1 MSADPIVPVK
11 VGVIGIGNMGWHHA
25 RVLSLLRDA
34 DLIGV
39 ADPDHERGHLATE
52 QFGCRWFADY
62 REMLSE
68 VEAVCI
74 AVPTL
79 LHHPVGL
86 ACLQAGLHVL
96 IEKPIAA
103 SQDEATALIN
113 AAHQAHRLLQVGH
126 IERFNPAFRELIKV
140 VANEEVVVLEGR
152 RHSPHSDRANDVSV
166 VLDLMIHDIDLVLE
180 LAQAPVVRLA
190 AAGGRSAEGPIDYVN
205 ATLGFENGVV
215 ASLTASKMSHR
226 KIRSLSAHCRSSLV
240 ETDFLNHTLHIHRR
254 AHEWVSADHGELL
267 YRNDGFI
274 EEVSTT
280 SIEPLYAELEHFLQC
295 VRGRETPAVDGL
307 QASRALKLADLIE
320 QAVEHPDSG
329 HPLAAPI

>member
-1 MSADPIVPVK
+1 MSPDPMRPVK

-25 RVLSLLRDA
+25 RVLSLLKDA
-34 DLIGV
+34 DLVGV
-39 ADPDHERGHLATE
+39 ADPDGDRGALAVE

-62 REMLSE
+62 STMLSE

-86 ACLQAGLHVL
+86 ACLEAGLHVL

-103 SQDEATALIN
+103 SQDEATALIS
-113 AAHQAHRLLQVGH
+113 AANDAGRLLQVGH
-126 IERFNPAFRELIKV
+126 IERFNPAFRELTKV

-152 RHSPHSDRANDVSV
+152 RHSPHADRANDVSV
-166 VLDLMIHDIDLVLE
+166 VLDLMIHDIDLMLE

-190 AAGGRSAEGPIDYVN
+190 AAGGRSADGPIDYVN

-254 AHEWVSADHGELL
+254 AHEWYSADHGELL

-307 QASRALKLADLIE
+307 QASRALRLADLIE
-320 QAVEHPDSG
+320 QAVEHPDMG
-329 HPLAAPI
+329 VPLTDPI

>member
-34 DLIGV
+34 VLIGV
-39 ADPDHERGHLATE
+39 ADPDPERGHMATE